1 MWTKK
6 LFGHLRV
13 YLVKITSNSVLTY
26 DPLGEF
32 LVVEETDMR
41 AEEMGETLV
50 EERLDSFCAS
60 LSMRR

>member
-1 MWTKK
+1 MSVMCKK
-6 LFGHLRV
+6 NEFDRC
-13 YLVKITSNSVLTY
+13 LTY

-41 AEEMGETLV
+41 ADEMGETLV

>member
-1 MWTKK
+1 MCKK
-6 LFGHLRV
+6 NELGRC
-13 YLVKITSNSVLTY
+13 LTY